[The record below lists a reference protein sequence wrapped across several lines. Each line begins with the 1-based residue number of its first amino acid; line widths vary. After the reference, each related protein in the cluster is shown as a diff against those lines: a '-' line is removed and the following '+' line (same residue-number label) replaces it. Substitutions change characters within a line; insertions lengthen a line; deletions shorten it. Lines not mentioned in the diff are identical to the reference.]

1 MKDSNSIVWF
11 ESNPAP
17 PPAQISINKDGVIS
31 FGSAARKLLPEYVQ
45 FGFNTASR
53 RLLLKG
59 DESKQGHH
67 VNSTRKKDP
76 KLTIFLSQQGVV
88 FPAVYCVEE
97 SRDMKGVWEGI
108 LMTDTENHLIREIL
122 KLAAEDIF
130 AARSC
135 DPMQSLLDLYRPKL
149 RAICRTMAKTI
160 PKDDRFQIA
169 QEGFIQ
175 ATLQYRPNLHIF
187 SDHVMAFTK
196 KYLKSQIPSYSGT
209 YKEFYPLERILPGG
223 DSYEVFSSA
232 EADASFETLSHKLD
246 LERRLTP
253 LELEVYQ
260 QLSKGYTQK
269 EILDVCQLTPDR
281 YLDIL
286 EHIRNV
292 ISLQ

>member
-1 MKDSNSIVWF
+1 
-11 ESNPAP
+11 
-17 PPAQISINKDGVIS
+17 
-31 FGSAARKLLPEYVQ
+31 
-45 FGFNTASR
+45 
-53 RLLLKG
+53 
-59 DESKQGHH
+59 
-67 VNSTRKKDP
+67 
-76 KLTIFLSQQGVV
+76 
-88 FPAVYCVEE
+88 
-97 SRDMKGVWEGI
+97 
-108 LMTDTENHLIREIL
+108 MTDTENHLIREIL

-130 AARSC
+130 AAHSC
-135 DPMQSLLDLYRPKL
+135 DPMQSLLDLYRP
-149 RAICRTMAKTI
+149 
-160 PKDDRFQIA
+160 
-169 QEGFIQ
+169 
-175 ATLQYRPNLHIF
+175 NLHIF
-187 SDHVMAFTK
+187 SNHVMAFTK

-286 EHIRNV
+286 EHIRNI